1 MNTEPNRTE
10 EGRTYRTLPTIA
22 SLQDLLQVIPKENQ
36 TLVHNVVAE
45 VRQIVTKVLEA
56 GGVIFI
62 GDIAKLVKSIKLRP
76 DEGALKEFIELA
88 ADAEFSESGID
99 IKAAIIH
106 RTLGTVSRYYLGYG
120 VEGEEAKKARR
131 DWAVALERAHKH
143 FAGELD
149 EESDGNLSEAFAA

>member
-1 MNTEPNRTE
+1 MNNNMSTENKAE
-10 EGRTYRTLPTIA
+10 ETRTYRTQPTIA

-36 TLVHNVVAE
+36 ALVQNVVGE
-45 VRQIVTKVLEA
+45 VRGIVAKVLEA

-62 GDIAKLVKSIKLRP
+62 GDIAKQVKSLKLRP

-88 ADAEFSESGID
+88 ADAEFSESGVD

-120 VEGEEAKKARR
+120 VEGEAAKKTRR
-131 DWAVALERAHKH
+131 DWAVALEKAHKH
-143 FAGELD
+143 FAGEG
-149 EESDGNLSEAFAA
+149 DGEGEAEPIAA

>member
-1 MNTEPNRTE
+1 MNNNMSTENKNE
-10 EGRTYRTLPTIA
+10 EARTYRTQPTIA

-36 TLVHNVVAE
+36 ALVHNVVGE
-45 VRQIVTKVLEA
+45 VRKSVTKVLAA

-62 GDIAKLVKSIKLRP
+62 GDIAKQVKSIKLRP
-76 DEGALKEFIELA
+76 DEAALKEFIELA
-88 ADAEFSESGID
+88 ADEEFSESGVD

-131 DWAVALERAHKH
+131 DWAVALEKAHKH
-143 FAGELD
+143 FAGEEDGED
-149 EESDGNLSEAFAA
+149 EAEPIAA

>member
-1 MNTEPNRTE
+1 MSTKENNSNEA
-10 EGRTYRTLPTIA
+10 RTYRTQPTIA

-36 TLVHNVVAE
+36 ALVHNVVAE
-45 VRQIVTKVLEA
+45 IREIVTKVLEA

-62 GDIAKLVKSIKLRP
+62 GDIAKLVKSLKLRP

-88 ADAEFSESGID
+88 ADAEFSESGVD

-120 VEGEEAKKARR
+120 MEGEEAKKARR
-131 DWAVALERAHKH
+131 DWAVALDKAHKH
-143 FAGELD
+143 FSGER
-149 EESDGNLSEAFAA
+149 DGQDDGVSEPIAA